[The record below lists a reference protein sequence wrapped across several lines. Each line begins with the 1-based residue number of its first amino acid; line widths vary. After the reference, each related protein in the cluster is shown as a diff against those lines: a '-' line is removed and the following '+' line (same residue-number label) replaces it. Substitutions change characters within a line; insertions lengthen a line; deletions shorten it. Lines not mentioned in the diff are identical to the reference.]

1 VDACLKLWIQH
12 VPGGESKKVEKMD
25 TQALRDLADKLIAET
40 GVPLP
45 LFGKQLVFDG
55 KTGKPYHNPVTV
67 GIMNILKLHHLV
79 EDKVH
84 ARSTGPY
91 SLVSQQPLGGKAQF
105 GGQRFGEM
113 EVWALEA
120 YGAAHT
126 LQEMLTIKS
135 DDVVGRV
142 QAYEAIVKGEPIEE
156 IGVPAS
162 FRVLVKEMQ
171 SLGLAIEAVT
181 EEGEIISFGKEDS
194 RAQIPRMSTGLLGLG
209 NR

>member
-1 VDACLKLWIQH
+1 MESVGTEDRSEIEKL
-12 VPGGESKKVEKMD
+12 ELDDLREKSHQLVID
-25 TQALRDLADKLIAET
+25 T

-45 LFGKQLVFDG
+45 LLGKQVVHDG
-55 KTGKPYHNPVTV
+55 KTGKPYHSPVTV
-67 GIMNILKLHHLV
+67 GVMNILKLHHLV

-156 IGVPAS
+156 IGIPAS

-171 SLGLAIEAVT
+171 SLGLSIEAVT
-181 EEGEIISFGKEDS
+181 EEGEVISFGKEDS